1 MTGIEF
7 KVRDLIRVYQLG
19 NVEVQAL
26 RGLSMEVEGGEMVS
40 VIGPSG
46 SGKTTLL
53 NIVGGLDQ
61 ATAGHVQV
69 GEVSVT
75 ALQPSE
81 LVNFR
86 RKTVGHIFQSLN
98 LIPTLTA
105 AENIEL
111 PMIAAGA
118 SRNSRHGRASELLE
132 IVGLTDRA
140 KHKPDEMSGG
150 EQQRVAIAAALANDA
165 PVLLADEPTGE
176 LDTLNAKVVVDFL
189 SRINKEF
196 GKTVVMVTHDPSV
209 ARAADR
215 ILKIEDGR
223 IKAALSPAQI
233 TEEEA
238 AGSYVDQLRARVVD
252 IDKQLTELDQE
263 FKAGKLSGDEYVE
276 RRQNLKR
283 TKASLNEELHRMG
296 VVT

>member
-1 MTGIEF
+1 LTGIE
-7 KVRDLIRVYQLG
+7 VRARDLIRVYQLG

-132 IVGLTDRA
+132 VVGLTDRA

-189 SRINKEF
+189 SRINREF

-223 IKAALSPAQI
+223 IRAALSPAQI

-252 IDKQLTELDQE
+252 IDKQLAELDQE